1 MNTNTDNIKNRKVL
15 VVGLGRSGI
24 AAVQAMVKLEAEVY
38 VQDSK
43 KEENVDANL
52 RHYLEE
58 KGVKTYFNMI
68 PPDMSVF
75 DMLIL
80 SPGVSPELP
89 FIAEAEEKG
98 AEIIGELEIAYRVG
112 RGNYVAITGTNGKTT
127 TTTLTGEI
135 FKEAGKTTYVVG
147 NIGTAVISASLD
159 SDEDGWMVTETSSF
173 QLETTRYFKPAV
185 SAILNITPDHLN
197 RHHTMA
203 AYKEAK
209 AKIFANQTEENYL
222 VINYDDKECFEMA
235 KGCKAEIVP
244 FSRKE
249 ILDAGV
255 FVENG
260 FIVVK
265 EKSGNKTTII
275 SVNDLKLIGMHNLEN
290 ALAATGVCYYAGI
303 EPAVIASVLSR
314 FTGVEHRIEFSGE
327 VDGAK
332 YYNDSKGT
340 NTDATI
346 TALRALEKD
355 IILIA
360 GGDAKGQNFD
370 KMLEEFSGRV
380 KHMILL
386 GRDAYM
392 IQESADKAGF
402 KNYTFCKDMDECVRM
417 AHSVAKA
424 GDSVLLSPACASWD
438 MYDNYEQRGEHFK
451 NCVIGLEK

>member
-15 VVGLGRSGI
+15 VVGLGKSGI

-265 EKSGNKTTII
+265 EKSGNTTTII
-275 SVNDLKLIGMHNLEN
+275 NVNDLKLIGMHNLEN

-417 AHSVAKA
+417 AHSIAKA
-424 GDSVLLSPACASWD
+424 GDRVLLSPACASWD